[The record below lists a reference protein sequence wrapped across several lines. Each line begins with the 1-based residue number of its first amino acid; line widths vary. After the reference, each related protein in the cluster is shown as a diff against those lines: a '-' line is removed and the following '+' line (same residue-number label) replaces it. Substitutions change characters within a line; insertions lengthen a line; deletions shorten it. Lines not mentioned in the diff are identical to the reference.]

1 MSKIKIQKVLK
12 WTFWIFL
19 IIYFWMSSFR
29 FPLWLSLQIH
39 LCFPIVSAPQRKAD
53 KPNSIY
59 FLSAKVSSLLADA
72 FVSTRWC
79 IRLYSQIRSSLRVDA
94 IVSASRDTKHPPAY
108 ASKVRSG
115 LSFSACPWALGAVHS
130 YAEYARI
137 YTKPIYHEI
146 LCPFILK
153 QRSRGMCTLW
163 AIGCKVLLKS
173 IGS

>member
-1 MSKIKIQKVLK
+1 MSLRCLPLPRLYVVKQKC
-12 WTFWIFL
+12 TTANL

-59 FLSAKVSSLLADA
+59 FLSAKVASLLA
-72 FVSTRWC
+72 
-79 IRLYSQIRSSLRVDA
+79 DA